1 MENVLTNKIQ
11 LQIKVTTMDAELEFA
26 IQAGIL
32 KAYKIHNCRKCKNLS
47 EVAFSWKIPT
57 NEKNPDP
64 RDFKSYRGF

>member
-32 KAYKIHNCRKCKNLS
+32 KALQS
-47 EVAFSWKIPT
+47 L
-57 NEKNPDP
+57 
-64 RDFKSYRGF
+64 